1 MIIVADSGSTKT
13 DWLIGTSL
21 KTAQRVRTQ
30 GLNPYFVSDD
40 EVVEVLKELLLQ
52 IEDPL
57 AIKGVYFYGSGLSS
71 ALGVHRYK
79 NLFRQCFPTG
89 EVQVHHDLLGACLAA
104 AGRESAMVGILGTGA
119 NSCVFENGEIT
130 HHVPSLGYVLGDE
143 GSGADIG
150 KRLLRL
156 CMLEGGK
163 TSLSAD
169 LFADLGMS
177 HDEII
182 ARVYQGGLANRW
194 MAKLTTFA
202 VKHRSNSKVQEVLNA
217 AFSSFLDDYVC
228 RYPQHKTLRLNMVGS
243 IGIIFKEELEA
254 ACEAR
259 GVNLGKM
266 VKRPIEPL
274 FEHHL

>member
-21 KTAQRVRTQ
+21 KTVQRIRTQ
-30 GLNPYFVSDD
+30 GLNPYFVNDD
-40 EVVEVLKELLLQ
+40 EVIEVLKELLHQ
-52 IEDPL
+52 IQDPL
-57 AIKGVYFYGSGLSS
+57 AITGVYFYGSGLSS
-71 ALGVHRYK
+71 DLGVRRFEH
-79 NLFRQCFPTG
+79 LFRQCFPAI
-89 EVQVHHDLLGACLAA
+89 EIQVHHDLIGACLAA
-104 AGRESAMVGILGTGA
+104 SGEESSMVGILGTGA
-119 NSCVFENGEIT
+119 NSCVFEHGKIT
-130 HHVPSLGYVLGDE
+130 HNVPSLGYVLGDE

-156 CMLEGGK
+156 CMLEEGN
-163 TSLSAD
+163 TELSAD
-169 LFADLGMS
+169 LFQDLGMS

-202 VKHRSNSKVQEVLNA
+202 MKHRTNPKVQAVLND

-228 RYPQHKTLRLNMVGS
+228 RYPQHKTYRLNMVGS

-254 ACEAR
+254 ACAAR
-259 GVNLGKM
+259 GVKLGNM

>member
-21 KTAQRVRTQ
+21 KTVQRVRTQ

-40 EVVEVLKELLLQ
+40 DVLHVLKDVLVQ
-52 IEDPL
+52 IQDPL

-71 ALGVHRYK
+71 ALGVRRYE
-79 NLFRQCFPTG
+79 NLFRQCFPAG
-89 EVQVHHDLLGACLAA
+89 EIQVHHDLLGACLAA
-104 AGRESAMVGILGTGA
+104 AGEESSMVGILGTGA
-119 NSCVFENGEIT
+119 NSCVFEHGKIT
-130 HHVPSLGYVLGDE
+130 HNVPSLGYVLGDE

-156 CMLEGGK
+156 CMLEEGN
-163 TSLSAD
+163 TNLSAD

-202 VKHRSNSKVQEVLNA
+202 MKHRTNPKVQGVLND

-228 RYPQHKTLRLNMVGS
+228 RYPQHKTYRLNMVGS

-254 ACEAR
+254 ACDAR
-259 GVNLGKM
+259 GVKLGNM

>member
-13 DWLIGTSL
+13 DWLIGNSL
-21 KTAQRVRTQ
+21 KTVQRIRTQ
-30 GLNPYFVSDD
+30 GLNPYFVDDD
-40 EVVEVLKELLLQ
+40 EVIEVLKELLHQ
-52 IEDPL
+52 IQDPL
-57 AIKGVYFYGSGLSS
+57 AIRGVYFYGSGLSS
-71 ALGVHRYK
+71 DLGVRRYEH
-79 NLFRQCFPTG
+79 LFRQCFPAV
-89 EVQVHHDLLGACLAA
+89 EIQVHHDLLGACLAA
-104 AGRESAMVGILGTGA
+104 SGAESSMVGILGTGA
-119 NSCVFENGEIT
+119 NSCVFEHGEIT
-130 HHVPSLGYVLGDE
+130 QNVPSLGYVLGDE

-156 CMLEGGK
+156 CMLEEGN
-163 TSLSAD
+163 TELSAD

-202 VKHRSNSKVQEVLNA
+202 VKHRSNPKVQTVLND

-228 RYPQHKTLRLNMVGS
+228 RYPQHKTYSLNMVGS
-243 IGIIFKEELEA
+243 IGIIFKEELET
-254 ACEAR
+254 ACEVR
-259 GVNLGKM
+259 GVKLGNM